1 MRPFFGFINPELENQ
16 RAKEQ
21 VYEIS
26 QRVTDFFWDDAP
38 NKFGFEEREGQSE
51 MAFEILDAI
60 KNRRHLVVEAGVG
73 IGKSF
78 AYLVPLLYYNR
89 ISEKPL
95 VVATS
100 TIALQEQLYDDVERL
115 KDLLKISPSVCLF
128 KGQTHYICKQRAYDY
143 LQKSS
148 DDFRKELEQEIRD
161 GVFDRRAFSVE
172 IPQSTWEQINVF
184 RYSKRTC
191 YRCSHRNECG
201 YHQMRENLKYSNGF
215 ILCNQ
220 DILTAHLKKTEY
232 GGEGL
237 LPYDIDTIVIDEAH
251 NLESKVRSAT
261 TVILS
266 QRTILLTAEAA
277 MKSIRGLGTGYIDGE
292 FREAKK
298 RLHVLYAELTRQMNQ
313 QIESADQD
321 MKYAERFF
329 LNFDKNVLDMMER
342 ASVGLARLASSI
354 DLQQGINYR
363 QTSNDTAPDD
373 LLSLSEAFE
382 ELMRDID
389 EQLIWLERSGKIAD
403 LVFCPKNTRGI
414 IRKLYFG
421 GKAKTILTSAT
432 LTNASD
438 GDLTDQYS
446 YFIQNTGF
454 PADDAGD
461 LCEPKPSPFPYDE
474 HAMIYY
480 CNDLPHPTNNRE
492 AFLNLGVERL
502 VQLLEISHGKA
513 LVLFTAKTDMEE
525 VFSRLQKLG
534 LPYKVLMQQSGAS
547 QDRVLQEFKNNVDS
561 VLLGSGTYWEGI
573 SIEGKS
579 LSHLVVFRLPFPTPD
594 PIIDYKSSIADDA
607 LMQVLVPEMIIKLKQ
622 GIGRLIR
629 NFSDKG
635 IVSIIDSRLKEQH
648 PTKYHDITWNSLP
661 IKNRTDDISK
671 VREFYNS
678 LNIVN
683 EN

>member
-1 MRPFFGFINPELENQ
+1 
-16 RAKEQ
+16 
-21 VYEIS
+21 
-26 QRVTDFFWDDAP
+26 
-38 NKFGFEEREGQSE
+38 
-51 MAFEILDAI
+51 
-60 KNRRHLVVEAGVG
+60 
-73 IGKSF
+73 
-78 AYLVPLLYYNR
+78 
-89 ISEKPL
+89 
-95 VVATS
+95 
-100 TIALQEQLYDDVERL
+100 
-115 KDLLKISPSVCLF
+115 
-128 KGQTHYICKQRAYDY
+128 
-143 LQKSS
+143 
-148 DDFRKELEQEIRD
+148 
-161 GVFDRRAFSVE
+161 
-172 IPQSTWEQINVF
+172 
-184 RYSKRTC
+184 
-191 YRCSHRNECG
+191 
-201 YHQMRENLKYSNGF
+201 
-215 ILCNQ
+215 
-220 DILTAHLKKTEY
+220 
-232 GGEGL
+232 
-237 LPYDIDTIVIDEAH
+237 
-251 NLESKVRSAT
+251 
-261 TVILS
+261 
-266 QRTILLTAEAA
+266 
-277 MKSIRGLGTGYIDGE
+277 
-292 FREAKK
+292 
-298 RLHVLYAELTRQMNQ
+298 
-313 QIESADQD
+313 
-321 MKYAERFF
+321 
-329 LNFDKNVLDMMER
+329 MER